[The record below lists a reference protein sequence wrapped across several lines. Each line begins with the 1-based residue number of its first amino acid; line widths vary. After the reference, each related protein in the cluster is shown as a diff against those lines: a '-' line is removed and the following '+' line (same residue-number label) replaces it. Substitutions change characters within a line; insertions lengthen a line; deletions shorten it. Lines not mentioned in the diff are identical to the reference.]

1 MSACKEADL
10 FKQPDSTHLGDC
22 PICCLPL
29 PMNNSTHRMMPC
41 CSKIICDGCSHAN
54 KRREIEQGLKQRC
67 AFCREPLPETQEEL
81 HKMVMKRVKKNDPDA
96 LSQVGYKHQRN
107 GDYVTAIKYWTKAA
121 ELGDVSAH
129 YELSVTY
136 LEGQGIEKDMKKYFY
151 HAQQAAIG
159 GHLDAR
165 FNLGCSEALNGRFER
180 AKKHFTIAA
189 NLGCHDSLK
198 HVMKLCV
205 DGHASKEDYAAALR
219 AYQTAV
225 EAMKSAEREEAC
237 SDATELW

>member
-1 MSACKEADL
+1 MSADQEADL

-29 PMNNSTHRMMPC
+29 PIKISECSMMAC
-41 CSKIICDGCSHAN
+41 CSKQLCNGCYHAN
-54 KRREIEQGLKQRC
+54 TKREIEQKLKHTC
-67 AFCREPLPETQEEL
+67 AFCREPLPGTQEEAY
-81 HKMVMKRVKKNDPDA
+81 KMIMKRVKRNDPNA
-96 LSQVGYKHQRN
+96 LSQVGFLHERRGNYI
-107 GDYVTAIKYWTKAA
+107 TAVKYWTKAV
-121 ELGDVSAH
+121 ELGDVCAH
-129 YELSVTY
+129 YELSVMY
-136 LEGQGIEKDMKKYFY
+136 SEGRGVEKDMKKYFY

-159 GHLDAR
+159 GHPDAR
-165 FNLGCSEALNGRFER
+165 FNLGRSEELNGRFER

-198 HVMKLCV
+198 RVMKLCV
-205 DGHASKEDYAAALR
+205 DGHASKEEYAAALR

-237 SDATELW
+237 SDAMELW

>member
-22 PICCLPL
+22 PICCMPL
-29 PMNNSTHRMMPC
+29 PINISESTMMAC

-54 KRREIEQGLKQRC
+54 KKREIQQRMKHRC
-67 AFCREPLPETQEEL
+67 AFCREPVPETHEGL
-81 HKMVMKRVKKNDPDA
+81 HKMVMKRVKRNDPNA
-96 LSQVGYKHQRN
+96 LSQVGYRRQCQGNH
-107 GDYVTAIKYWTKAA
+107 VTAIKYWTKAA

-129 YELSVTY
+129 YELSVMY
-136 LEGQGIEKDMKKYFY
+136 HEGQGIEKDMKKYFY

-159 GHLDAR
+159 GHPYAR
-165 FNLGCSEALNGRFER
+165 FTLGWSEVLNGRFEK

-198 HVMKLCV
+198 RVMKLCA
-205 DGHASKEDYAAALR
+205 DGHASKEEYAAALR

-225 EAMKSAEREEAC
+225 EAMKSAERDKARC
-237 SDATELW
+237 DAMELW